1 METAEPRCVSMGSVG
16 TGGCDGAAFF
26 SHFVCALRAGG
37 YGKGSGTCKFNIG
50 LSEQAVV
57 SFRQAVLWDQEVDFT
72 AEVMLEGNHEQRG
85 SNRAQGKRRTRLSCS
100 QQDRPTTEL
109 FNFSLRDC
117 WRMHNLL

>member
-1 METAEPRCVSMGSVG
+1 METAEPRCVSVGSVG

-57 SFRQAVLWDQEVDFT
+57 SFCQAVLWDQEVDFSRSD
-72 AEVMLEGNHEQRG
+72 AGGE
-85 SNRAQGKRRTRLSCS
+85 SRAKGLKSCS
-100 QQDRPTTEL
+100 GEAENSPLL
-109 FNFSLRDC
+109 FTAGPAHDGVI
-117 WRMHNLL
+117 